1 MRINNA
7 IKKLMFEHRGEL
19 FFPSGLRINRF
30 LDLLKARKMEDSFF
44 KIFPYLL
51 ERNFVK
57 KDTII
62 AEIFYQL
69 KDKNNFFTNGD
80 VNALKLQE
88 KLSKK
93 HSKTFLYKTIKN
105 FGFTPRRPLLQDK
118 IINLI
123 EEKGEELFSK
133 KDNSLQIDKVCE
145 YFPRNSR
152 IIISAKARKLG
163 FRKQKM
169 PPLPKI
175 NNDNFQDIVLYKK
188 FLVTFKGDK
197 KTILKTSY
205 FDYDL
210 KITRLTK
217 LFYLSFR
224 KQNSECIK
232 NISLG
237 CRKKIGRLLTTKGG
251 LLALLKQYEED
262 FTKWKQEIELK
273 NF

>member
-30 LDLLKARKMEDSFF
+30 LDLLKAHKIEGSFF

-51 ERNFVK
+51 ERKLVK

-62 AEIFYQL
+62 TEIFYQL

-105 FGFTPRRPLLQDK
+105 FGFTPRIPLLQDK

-145 YFPRNSR
+145 YFRY
-152 IIISAKARKLG
+152 
-163 FRKQKM
+163 KQR
-169 PPLPKI
+169 LP
-175 NNDNFQDIVLYKK
+175 
-188 FLVTFKGDK
+188 
-197 KTILKTSY
+197 
-205 FDYDL
+205 
-210 KITRLTK
+210 
-217 LFYLSFR
+217 
-224 KQNSECIK
+224 
-232 NISLG
+232 
-237 CRKKIGRLLTTKGG
+237 
-251 LLALLKQYEED
+251 
-262 FTKWKQEIELK
+262 
-273 NF
+273 